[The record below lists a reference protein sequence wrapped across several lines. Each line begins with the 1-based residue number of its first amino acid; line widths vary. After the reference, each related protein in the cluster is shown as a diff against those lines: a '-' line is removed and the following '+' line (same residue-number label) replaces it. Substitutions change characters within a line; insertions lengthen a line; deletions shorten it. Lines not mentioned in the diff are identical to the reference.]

1 MLKIHVVKV
10 ENPSCIWARVI
21 CGPAGSV
28 QSAGQYDDLQVRM
41 NLFYHDVSLDVK
53 RLKPS
58 PLQEGQV
65 CVVYWS
71 VCKSWCRAVVESVLQ
86 DSAACQVHCLLVD
99 HGEHLIVPSDQVRV
113 AMHNFLQLPFWVR
126 RFRLA
131 GIKPTTL
138 QVSICEEKAEL
149 IPSSEWDS
157 SATLYL
163 HNLLQASTETD
174 VVLCEDEADCSSV
187 ELYLTIKNI
196 KICVND
202 DLVAKKFAYYSR
214 ASDHSGAL
222 DETDRRPAMLKS
234 TILTLTDTFLSSNAP
249 PAPTCSPPVV
259 SEPGEPVARPA
270 ELPSFTCLPQS
281 PQQEL
286 EMLEARRSK
295 VNMDTHEASDSQ
307 SESSSDSAAPAAKS
321 DGSGETDSSLS
332 AALMKNLHLFRFLK
346 FLNPNCSTQPAATST
361 AELNEDEPGE
371 TTAAE
376 NTAASETDTE
386 LHRLDIAVAE
396 ASHVGDAVTPGDRA
410 SLNTAARSR
419 ESGDED
425 VFLSDETES
434 GLSEEVS
441 DSRERQERQEEET
454 GQDMQEMAWA
464 GLEPRPLCRAAEP
477 PAAAETL
484 SESSSEEKLACSRL
498 LEWLN
503 PDTLKPDP
511 ETENGSVVPSV
522 PSVPSSSSS
531 SVLVHSVL
539 PVEPISSLDDAPI
552 TDTLR
557 RVLRRRRYA
566 LSPADSYCW
575 SSVARGCSTLLISH
589 SASQPLSYLPPL
601 LSHIQLSSCFSC
613 CTSSTGP
620 VTVLVCPGWEK
631 VQAVSDLLEEN
642 QVTHSLHPVTVLLGV
657 GKDEAKAVK
666 IPKNCLLLVTT
677 PFTLVRLLASHC
689 FLFLRLCHLVLD
701 EVDQLFSVAPD
712 QMATILQHFQ
722 KVISSEETTSCP
734 QQLVAVAK
742 HWSSHMDSLLANHM
756 PDPCVIITAAEEAA
770 LYGNVQQMILLALDS
785 SKASVLLGALD
796 FSPEVGQK
804 TLIVA
809 NSAEE
814 VEDVCKA
821 VTCTSALC
829 LKTHERLTHQF
840 DSVIQQWRKTPGR
853 GTQVILVTT
862 NECLVSLGITDA
874 TCVVHYGFPSSPRLF
889 GSRLACMV
897 DNFRNVCDT
906 DHTES
911 CSQPVRSLLL
921 ISERNSRHVVGILR
935 YLKRT
940 NALMPPEL
948 LSFAR
953 GVHVAREEQKNNQP
967 LCSFLKSFGVCRD
980 SSVCPH
986 RHRFNSQLDHSVLP
1000 ASGIIQVLPLYIK
1013 TASVYC
1019 GRIVRKDEGGFDSLA
1034 SEMAAYYAENK
1045 TPAKEPQEG
1054 GLYAV
1059 QEDERFH
1066 RVKVL
1071 SVPDR
1076 GDRLFF
1082 SVLAYFV
1089 DEGREEEVKSHQLL
1103 QLPAQFH
1110 SLPGQAV
1117 EIIVC
1122 QVKPADAEPDWHPK
1136 VTRAMSQKIRGLQ
1149 HRARAVLSL
1158 GNTVFVDPMVRVTE
1172 VPGMKT
1178 LINEYNV
1185 QSEILS
1191 SGMGVSNPQHVDLL
1205 KALCREGVAAHG
1217 EEASHVSGLDG
1228 GTWALEVRMQEVE
1241 EELAEA
1247 FRAAESRNLASLPG
1261 GAPDAAALQPEKP
1274 VSPESD
1280 PDLVP
1285 APPALPALEL
1295 HDVPVC
1301 DENSKS
1307 DVRTTEQIVRNGDI
1321 HGFSTKTIL
1330 DAHLA
1335 PCENGLPIDENQHNS
1350 TQIISKDKLL
1360 STDSQISFHPQVR
1373 WYQRADCMVLT
1384 VKLMSPE
1391 CQRCDFY
1398 PDRVVYSGRV
1408 NGRVYRADLELH
1420 ANIAA
1425 DRCCWEMKSNEP
1437 VIKLVK
1443 QQQGHWDRLLR
1454 NKNIFVSYDLEHI
1467 DEEEPTPN
1475 GVRFVGNTG
1484 EDGWYVHSDS
1494 DSDSD

>member
-1 MLKIHVVKV
+1 MIPEGKLGHFVGECVKLCLSQV

-163 HNLLQASTETD
+163 HNLLQGEQKPTG
-174 VVLCEDEADCSSV
+174 CSV
-187 ELYLTIKNI
+187 EVHVEGFVDVQ
-196 KICVND
+196 ICVND

-249 PAPTCSPPVV
+249 PAPTCSPPGKISMRTERWPPLMMT
-259 SEPGEPVARPA
+259 SEFSVI
-270 ELPSFTCLPQS
+270 CLLCPQ
-281 PQQEL
+281 
-286 EMLEARRSK
+286 
-295 VNMDTHEASDSQ
+295 
-307 SESSSDSAAPAAKS
+307 
-321 DGSGETDSSLS
+321 
-332 AALMKNLHLFRFLK
+332 
-346 FLNPNCSTQPAATST
+346 
-361 AELNEDEPGE
+361 
-371 TTAAE
+371 
-376 NTAASETDTE
+376 
-386 LHRLDIAVAE
+386 
-396 ASHVGDAVTPGDRA
+396 
-410 SLNTAARSR
+410 
-419 ESGDED
+419 
-425 VFLSDETES
+425 
-434 GLSEEVS
+434 
-441 DSRERQERQEEET
+441 
-454 GQDMQEMAWA
+454 
-464 GLEPRPLCRAAEP
+464 
-477 PAAAETL
+477 
-484 SESSSEEKLACSRL
+484 
-498 LEWLN
+498 
-503 PDTLKPDP
+503 
-511 ETENGSVVPSV
+511 VVPSV

-1217 EEASHVSGLDG
+1217 EEASHVSG
-1228 GTWALEVRMQEVE
+1228 
-1241 EELAEA
+1241 
-1247 FRAAESRNLASLPG
+1247 
-1261 GAPDAAALQPEKP
+1261 
-1274 VSPESD
+1274 
-1280 PDLVP
+1280 
-1285 APPALPALEL
+1285 
-1295 HDVPVC
+1295 
-1301 DENSKS
+1301 
-1307 DVRTTEQIVRNGDI
+1307 
-1321 HGFSTKTIL
+1321 
-1330 DAHLA
+1330 
-1335 PCENGLPIDENQHNS
+1335 
-1350 TQIISKDKLL
+1350 
-1360 STDSQISFHPQVR
+1360 
-1373 WYQRADCMVLT
+1373 
-1384 VKLMSPE
+1384 
-1391 CQRCDFY
+1391 
-1398 PDRVVYSGRV
+1398 
-1408 NGRVYRADLELH
+1408 
-1420 ANIAA
+1420 
-1425 DRCCWEMKSNEP
+1425 
-1437 VIKLVK
+1437 
-1443 QQQGHWDRLLR
+1443 
-1454 NKNIFVSYDLEHI
+1454 
-1467 DEEEPTPN
+1467 
-1475 GVRFVGNTG
+1475 
-1484 EDGWYVHSDS
+1484 
-1494 DSDSD
+1494 

>member
-1 MLKIHVVKV
+1 HCQIQLVKSL
-10 ENPSCIWARVI
+10 NPSCIWARVI

-138 QVSICEEKAEL
+138 QVSICEEK
-149 IPSSEWDS
+149 
-157 SATLYL
+157 
-163 HNLLQASTETD
+163 TD

-196 KICVND
+196 KVNFD
-202 DLVAKKFAYYSR
+202 
-214 ASDHSGAL
+214 
-222 DETDRRPAMLKS
+222 
-234 TILTLTDTFLSSNAP
+234 
-249 PAPTCSPPVV
+249 
-259 SEPGEPVARPA
+259 
-270 ELPSFTCLPQS
+270 
-281 PQQEL
+281 
-286 EMLEARRSK
+286 
-295 VNMDTHEASDSQ
+295 
-307 SESSSDSAAPAAKS
+307 
-321 DGSGETDSSLS
+321 LS
-332 AALMKNLHLFRFLK
+332 AA
-346 FLNPNCSTQPAATST
+346 CS
-361 AELNEDEPGE
+361 
-371 TTAAE
+371 
-376 NTAASETDTE
+376 
-386 LHRLDIAVAE
+386 R
-396 ASHVGDAVTPGDRA
+396 SHVFPV
-410 SLNTAARSR
+410 SMHISNTGSQSNTGH
-419 ESGDED
+419 EH
-425 VFLSDETES
+425 TEQK
-434 GLSEEVS
+434 
-441 DSRERQERQEEET
+441 RCP
-454 GQDMQEMAWA
+454 M
-464 GLEPRPLCRAAEP
+464 
-477 PAAAETL
+477 
-484 SESSSEEKLACSRL
+484 
-498 LEWLN
+498 
-503 PDTLKPDP
+503 
-511 ETENGSVVPSV
+511 
-522 PSVPSSSSS
+522 
-531 SVLVHSVL
+531 
-539 PVEPISSLDDAPI
+539 
-552 TDTLR
+552 
-557 RVLRRRRYA
+557 RRRYA

-1205 KALCREGVAAHG
+1205 KALCREGVALG
-1217 EEASHVSGLDG
+1217 IFG
-1228 GTWALEVRMQEVE
+1228 
-1241 EELAEA
+1241 
-1247 FRAAESRNLASLPG
+1247 FRVKFMENIKSSRYKAYTGDFLISNNFLR
-1261 GAPDAAALQPEKP
+1261 QKP
-1274 VSPESD
+1274 
-1280 PDLVP
+1280 
-1285 APPALPALEL
+1285 
-1295 HDVPVC
+1295 
-1301 DENSKS
+1301 
-1307 DVRTTEQIVRNGDI
+1307 TTVVDI
-1321 HGFSTKTIL
+1321 PQQKMSI
-1330 DAHLA
+1330 
-1335 PCENGLPIDENQHNS
+1335 
-1350 TQIISKDKLL
+1350 
-1360 STDSQISFHPQVR
+1360 FHPQVR

-1454 NKNIFVSYDLEHI
+1454 NKVLDF
-1467 DEEEPTPN
+1467 TA